1 MTGRDPRD
9 EEHTAVRGM
18 GNGNGNGPHSDDDSD
33 DIGGLPVRLLI
44 KDCVTGIGLANKR
57 IDALVLDSRSRHDA
71 TRRWRIEVMERFE
84 AILGMVSRAS
94 SQNASIEAEILK
106 LVARAHRQDEVIA
119 KVRAQATVPD
129 ARGSTPESEFMTE
142 AARQGLAL
150 AKLDRQEA
158 ISARRKRNAALVKVA
173 IAAALALIAAG
184 SSLVTYLLTRH

>member
-1 MTGRDPRD
+1 MSSNVDDRD
-9 EEHTAVRGM
+9 ERTSV
-18 GNGNGNGPHSDDDSD
+18 GNGNGNGHAEPDSE
-33 DIGGLPVRLLI
+33 DIGGYPARFLLR
-44 KDCVTGIGLANKR
+44 DCVTGIGLANKR
-57 IDALVLDSRSRHDA
+57 IDALTLDSRSRHEA

-84 AILGMVSRAS
+84 TILGAVTRVAT
-94 SQNASIEAEILK
+94 QNASVEAELLK

-119 KVRAQATVPD
+119 KVRAAAAAPD

-173 IAAALALIAAG
+173 IAGALALIAAG
-184 SSLVTYLLTRH
+184 SSVVTYLLTRH